1 MPRPDSTALR
11 NDLLAA
17 GISPQHV
24 HRAVS
29 EIDEHFEDLV
39 CAHRDEGFSRSEAER
54 MAVRALGDLDHVT
67 AAMREQAD
75 LKSWAWRHP
84 RIALVVYPLA
94 CLAALPVVPVR
105 AGYDNAGNIARW
117 AACLVVSGL
126 LTAMLFLVLQLSI
139 RPQL

>member
-1 MPRPDSTALR
+1 MPRPDSSALR

-24 HRAVS
+24 YRAVA

-39 CAHRDEGFSRSEAER
+39 DAHMEEGFSRHRAEQL
-54 MAVRALGDLDHVT
+54 AVRELGNLEHVS
-67 AAMREQAD
+67 AAMREQAE

-84 RIALVVYPLA
+84 RIALMVYPLA

-105 AGYDNAGNIARW
+105 AGYDNAGTIARW
-117 AACLVVSGL
+117 ATCLVVSGL
-126 LTAMLFLVLQLSI
+126 LTAILFLVLQLSI
-139 RPQL
+139 RPQI